1 MAQITSRQ
9 LKAARHRLTKQLE
22 GVPQRLLLPVLL
34 GLLIWWPSQ
43 KGYWWVALILV
54 VAAEIVLAE
63 SKDTIQN
70 RLIERFPALMMA
82 GTIALSI
89 SLLPKAA
96 SQLALAGAY
105 VTWRFFFDGV
115 SKAGDSGLISIF
127 LVQIAFFEAVFLSA
141 AIAGPSPALTITAVW
156 LGCFG
161 LAHALLRGR
170 GERSTM
176 LMASV
181 WALVAAECSWVFTT
195 WLVSYVTVGGYV
207 IVPQPT
213 LVLSALAYCFGGI
226 YMAQRQNKLSRTRLS
241 EYLFIVLIIL
251 AIVIAGTKW
260 RGSL

>member
-1 MAQITSRQ
+1 
-9 LKAARHRLTKQLE
+9 LT
-22 GVPQRLLLPVLL
+22 GVPQRLVVPILL
-34 GLLIWWPSQ
+34 GLIIWWPSQ
-43 KGYWWVALILV
+43 KGYWWLALILV
-54 VAAEIVLAE
+54 VAAEIVLVP
-63 SKDTIQN
+63 SKGKLQE
-70 RLIERFPALMMA
+70 RLMEQLPALIMA
-82 GTIALSI
+82 GSIALSI

-96 SQLALAGAY
+96 SQLALATAY
-105 VTWRFFFDGV
+105 SVWRYYFGGI
-115 SKAGDSGLISIF
+115 SKPSDTGLIGIF
-127 LVQIAFFEAVFLSA
+127 LVQVAFFEAVFLAA
-141 AIAGPSPALTITAVW
+141 AISGPPPALTLAAVW

-170 GERSTM
+170 GERNAV
-176 LMASV
+176 LMSSV

-207 IVPQPT
+207 IIPQPT

-241 EYLFIVLIIL
+241 EYMFIVLIIL

>member
-1 MAQITSRQ
+1 ME
-9 LKAARHRLTKQLE
+9 RL
-22 GVPQRLLLPVLL
+22 P
-34 GLLIWWPSQ
+34 
-43 KGYWWVALILV
+43 ALI
-54 VAAEIVLAE
+54 
-63 SKDTIQN
+63 
-70 RLIERFPALMMA
+70 MA
-82 GTIALSI
+82 GSIALSI

-105 VTWRFFFDGV
+105 VAWRYFVGGAAKPDD
-115 SKAGDSGLISIF
+115 KGLVGLF
-127 LVQIAFFEAVFLSA
+127 LVQITFFEAVFLAA
-141 AIAGPSPALTITAVW
+141 AIAGPSPALILLVVW
-156 LGCFG
+156 LGCFSV
-161 LAHALLRGR
+161 AHSLLRIR
-170 GERSTM
+170 GERNAV

-241 EYLFIVLIIL
+241 EYMFIVLIIL

>member
-1 MAQITSRQ
+1 MVQITSRH
-9 LKAARHRLTKQLE
+9 LKAVRHQLTKRFT
-22 GVPQRLLLPVLL
+22 GVPQRLLVPLLL
-34 GLLIWWPSQ
+34 GLIIWWPSQ

-54 VAAEIVLAE
+54 AAAELVLAQ
-63 SKDTIQN
+63 SKGPL
-70 RLIERFPALMMA
+70 RERFMERFPALMMA
-82 GTIALSI
+82 GSIALTI

-96 SQLALAGAY
+96 SQLAVIVAY
-105 VTWRFFFDGV
+105 IAWRFFFAGT
-115 SKAGDSGLISIF
+115 SKPDDRGLIGLF
-127 LVQIAFFEAVFLSA
+127 LVQIVFFEAVFLAA
-141 AIAGPSPALTITAVW
+141 AIAGPPPALILIVVW

-161 LAHALLRGR
+161 LAHALLRAR
-170 GERSTM
+170 GERNAV

-226 YMAQRQNKLSRTRLS
+226 YIAQRQNKLSRTRLS
-241 EYLFIVLIIL
+241 EYMFIVLIIL

>member
-1 MAQITSRQ
+1 
-9 LKAARHRLTKQLE
+9 L
-22 GVPQRLLLPVLL
+22 
-34 GLLIWWPSQ
+34 WPSQ
-43 KGYWWVALILV
+43 QGYWWLALILV
-54 VAAEIVLAE
+54 GAAELIVGR
-63 SKDTIQN
+63 SKGSLKD

-82 GTIALSI
+82 ASIALSI

-96 SQLALAGAY
+96 SQLALAAAY
-105 VTWRFFFDGV
+105 VAWRFFFGGTARSGD
-115 SKAGDSGLISIF
+115 AGLVGLF
-127 LVQIAFFEAVFLSA
+127 LVQIAFFEAIFLAAAISGLSA
-141 AIAGPSPALTITAVW
+141 AVTLIVVW
-156 LGCFG
+156 FGCFG
-161 LAHALLRGR
+161 LANVMLRLR
-170 GERSTM
+170 GERNAV

-241 EYLFIVLIIL
+241 EYMFIVLIIL